1 MTKDWTKTT
10 STQYSIIFENNE
22 VTSEQHA
29 YNNLPLT
36 HCSWLPQSAFT
47 TAIPLEVNKKYI
59 KYINHSDLLPQ
70 RVQKKTMCYC
80 TTNTSFDCYK
90 DIVGS
95 IYPGQTLTLNLYMD
109 VNNIIGF
116 ESSYTL
122 ITVVNDVDWLPPI
135 ACVINNY
142 SVQIAK
148 SYACNA
154 LEYSISF
161 LGDDWCKRI

>member
-1 MTKDWTKTT
+1 M
-10 STQYSIIFENNE
+10 Y
-22 VTSEQHA
+22 
-29 YNNLPLT
+29 
-36 HCSWLPQSAFT
+36 
-47 TAIPLEVNKKYI
+47 
-59 KYINHSDLLPQ
+59 
-70 RVQKKTMCYC
+70 YC

-90 DIVGS
+90 DIICS

-109 VNNIIGF
+109 IIGF
-116 ESSYTL
+116 ESSYTI
-122 ITVVNDVDWLPPI
+122 ITVVNDVDWLLPT

-161 LGDDWCKRI
+161 PGDDWCELFLEGYSDGSEFEKK